1 MKEIVYDIKEFK
13 AKVDEAKPVHHC
25 AMRKS
30 IDQQG
35 VFYQIIF
42 RIYGV
47 DKNNGHVLIFEAQ
60 KRTTV
65 AELEQHPKDYQKL
78 VEEFAKPLGSTEG
91 MWIP

>member
-13 AKVDEAKPVHHC
+13 AKVDKAKPVHHC

-30 IDQQG
+30 IDQHG
-35 VFYQIIF
+35 IFYRIIF
-42 RIYGV
+42 RVYGI

-65 AELEQHPKDYQKL
+65 AELEQHPKDYQKTCGR
-78 VEEFAKPLGSTEG
+78 VCQTFGFN
-91 MWIP
+91 